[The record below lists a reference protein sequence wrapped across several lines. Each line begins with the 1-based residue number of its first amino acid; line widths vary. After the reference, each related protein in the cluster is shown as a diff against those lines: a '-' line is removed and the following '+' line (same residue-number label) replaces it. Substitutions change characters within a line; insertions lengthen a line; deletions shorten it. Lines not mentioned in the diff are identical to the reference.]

1 VVLRELRDC
10 TDLPLSVQ
18 PNAGLPR
25 RVAPGRFEYDIDSE
39 YFARYVRQL
48 LEAGASIVGGCCGTT
63 PAQLAAAVQVATAH
77 RQRLAPGAVLR
88 APVTAAGPAV
98 PAPPAA
104 ASLARP
110 GLVVAEITT
119 PLTGDAAETL
129 DLARLLGEAGA
140 DYVSVAPAR
149 TSRAQISATN
159 VAVHLHQ
166 QAGLETIASVT
177 TWDRTIMALQA
188 DLLGAHALGLRRIVC
203 ETGSPPLLGDYP
215 HVDGVWDVDSVGLIG
230 LLASLN
236 QGTDYYSL
244 PLGAKTDFEI
254 GARINPGSRA
264 PGREVERA
272 LPKIAAGA
280 TFLITRPVYELGAL
294 ERLLGAIGGQVP
306 VLAAVRPLTSFA
318 EAEYL
323 AHEVPDVSIPASTL
337 AALERAG
344 DAAAQAG
351 VELAADLAAR
361 LRTLASGIVIAPTTD
376 IVPTVRRIISS

>member
-1 VVLRELRDC
+1 
-10 TDLPLSVQ
+10 
-18 PNAGLPR
+18 
-25 RVAPGRFEYDIDSE
+25 
-39 YFARYVRQL
+39 
-48 LEAGASIVGGCCGTT
+48 
-63 PAQLAAAVQVATAH
+63 
-77 RQRLAPGAVLR
+77 
-88 APVTAAGPAV
+88 
-98 PAPPAA
+98 
-104 ASLARP
+104 
-110 GLVVAEITT
+110 
-119 PLTGDAAETL
+119 
-129 DLARLLGEAGA
+129 
-140 DYVSVAPAR
+140 VAPAR

-272 LPKIAAGA
+272 LAKIAAGA